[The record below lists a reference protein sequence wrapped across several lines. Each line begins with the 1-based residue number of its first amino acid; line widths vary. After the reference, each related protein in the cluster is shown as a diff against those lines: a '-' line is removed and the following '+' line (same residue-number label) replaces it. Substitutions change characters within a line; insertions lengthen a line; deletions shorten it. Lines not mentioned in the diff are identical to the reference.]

1 MRLPWTRTENRE
13 AETLDATEVAISA
26 LQQAAAGKTPRA
38 TELAAL
44 EIGAGLIGRA
54 FAAATVSGSPE
65 ASRLLTRPAL
75 ALAGR
80 ALALR
85 GEAVFALADPL
96 APVSGHDIAGSA
108 DPASWAYRIDLA
120 GPSRTSSR
128 FLPADAVLH
137 FRQNVDPSRP
147 WKGRPAHGIAAA
159 TALTAAAAEK
169 SAYGEAKFPISKL
182 IPLVN
187 PVNAGQRDQVQGAWG
202 AELGKGGIFPM
213 PVAGGHRDSGRIS
226 RPTVETIHPDP
237 SSGHIALRSGAANE
251 LLAAMGVPPSLI
263 DPAADGTSRREA
275 YRLFAHAC
283 LEPMARLVEAEWS
296 LKMGVPCSLSFES
309 LFAADLAGRGRVYK
323 QLVDGGLSS
332 VEALSIV
339 GLRGDDGDGA

>member
-1 MRLPWTRTENRE
+1 MRWPWEKRE
-13 AETLDATEVAISA
+13 GDTLDATEVTVAA
-26 LQQAAAGKTPRA
+26 LQAAAAGKTPRA

-54 FAAATVSGSPE
+54 FAAATVTGVE
-65 ASRLLTRPAL
+65 AERLLTRSAL
-75 ALAGR
+75 ALVGR
-80 ALALR
+80 SLALR

-120 GPSRTSSR
+120 GPSRTASR

-147 WKGRPAHGIAAA
+147 WKGRPAHSIAAA
-159 TALTAAAAEK
+159 TARTAAAAEK
-169 SAYGEAKFPISKL
+169 SAEGEAKFPISKL
-182 IPLVN
+182 IPLVQT
-187 PVNAGQRDQVQGAWG
+187 VNNTQREDVQEAWG
-202 AELGKGGIFPM
+202 KELSKGGIFPM
-213 PVAGGHRDSGRIS
+213 PVAGGHRDSGRIA
-226 RPTVETIHPDP
+226 RPSVETIHPDP

-251 LLAAMGVPPSLI
+251 LLSAMGVPPSLV
-263 DPAADGTSRREA
+263 DPASEGTSRRES
-275 YRLFAHAC
+275 YRLFAHTC
-283 LEPMARLVEAEWS
+283 LEPMARLVEAEWEA
-296 LKMGVPCSLSFES
+296 KTGMNCHLSFES

-332 VEALSIV
+332 VEALAIV
-339 GLRGDDGDGA
+339 GLRDDGDGA